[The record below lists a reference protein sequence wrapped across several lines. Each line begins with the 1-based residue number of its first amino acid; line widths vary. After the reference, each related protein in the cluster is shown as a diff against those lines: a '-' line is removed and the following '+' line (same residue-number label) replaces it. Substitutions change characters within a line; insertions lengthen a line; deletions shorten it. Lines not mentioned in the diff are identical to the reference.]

1 MSEIAEM
8 TDQPLLEARR
18 ITFGYS
24 GREAV
29 VEDVSLAIH
38 PRDFLAIIGPNG
50 GGKTT
55 LVKILLGLLE
65 PWSGEVVYH
74 FANVRNVRN
83 GRRGR
88 LGYVPQFSTFDKSF
102 PLRVSDVVLMGKLGS
117 RGLLRPYTRRDRE
130 EVEQVLARLG
140 LSDLAR
146 AHVSEISG
154 GQLQRVLI
162 ARAVLS
168 DPEVLFLDEPTAS
181 IDAESRQ
188 VLTELLQDL
197 NRRIPIVV
205 ITHDVTSIAPMVQ
218 HIACINRRLWYH
230 AGGELDQGMLEEVY
244 GCPVELVAHGVAHRV
259 LHDHHDPHD
268 HSQHHGH

>member
-1 MSEIAEM
+1 MVD
-8 TDQPLLEARR
+8 TPLLEARHV
-18 ITFGYS
+18 TFGY
-24 GREAV
+24 GREPV
-29 VEDVSLAIH
+29 VEDVDLAIH
-38 PRDFLAIIGPNG
+38 PRDFLAVIGPNG

-55 LVKILLGLLE
+55 LVKILLGLLT
-65 PWSGEVVYH
+65 PWSGEVVSR
-74 FANVRNVRN
+74 FAA
-83 GRRGR
+83 GRKGR

-102 PLRVSDVVLMGKLGS
+102 PLRVSEVVLMGKLGS
-117 RGLLRPYTRRDRE
+117 RGLLRLYTKSDRAE
-130 EVEQVLARLG
+130 LAAVLARLD
-140 LSDLAR
+140 LSRLAR

-168 DPEVLFLDEPTAS
+168 DPEILFLDEPTAS

-197 NRRIPIVV
+197 NRSIPIVV

-230 AGGELDQGMLEEVY
+230 AGGELDQAMLEEVY
-244 GCPVELVAHGVAHRV
+244 GCPVEMVTHGVAHRV
-259 LHDHHDPHD
+259 LHDHHHD
-268 HSQHHGH
+268 HPNH

>member
-1 MSEIAEM
+1 MA
-8 TDQPLLEARR
+8 DLAHPLLEARHV
-18 ITFGYS
+18 TFGYQR
-24 GREAV
+24 GHRREPV
-29 VEDVSLAIH
+29 VEDVDLAIH

-65 PWSGEVVYH
+65 PWSGEVVYR
-74 FANVRNVRN
+74 FAG
-83 GRRGR
+83 GRKGR
-88 LGYVPQFSTFDKSF
+88 LGYVPQFSTFDKTF

-130 EVEQVLARLG
+130 EVAQVLARLD

-168 DPEVLFLDEPTAS
+168 DPEILFLDEPTAS
-181 IDAESRQ
+181 IDAESRG

-230 AGGELDQGMLEEVY
+230 AGGEISQEMLEEVY

-259 LHDHHDPHD
+259 LHDHSHHDP
-268 HSQHHGH
+268 QHP

>member
-1 MSEIAEM
+1 MAEE
-8 TDQPLLEARR
+8 PLLEARHV
-18 ITFGYS
+18 TFGYQRGA

-74 FANVRNVRN
+74 FA
-83 GRRGR
+83 GRKGR

-102 PLRVSDVVLMGKLGS
+102 PLRVSEVVLMGKLGS
-117 RGLLRPYTRRDRE
+117 RGLLRPYSRRDRLE
-130 EVEQVLARLG
+130 AEQVLARLD
-140 LSDLAR
+140 LSELAR

-230 AGGELDQGMLEEVY
+230 AGGELDQAMLEEVY

-259 LHDHHDPHD
+259 LHHHHDH
-268 HSQHHGH
+268 

>member
-1 MSEIAEM
+1 MVD
-8 TDQPLLEARR
+8 TPLLEARHV
-18 ITFGYS
+18 TFGY
-24 GREAV
+24 GREPV
-29 VEDVSLAIH
+29 VEDIDLAIH
-38 PRDFLAIIGPNG
+38 PRDFLAVIGPNG

-55 LVKILLGLLE
+55 LVKILLGLLT

-74 FANVRNVRN
+74 FLA

-117 RGLLRPYTRRDRE
+117 RGLLRRYTQSDRAE
-130 EVEQVLARLG
+130 LAAVLDRLD
-140 LSDLAR
+140 LTRLAR

-168 DPEVLFLDEPTAS
+168 DPDILFLDEPTAS

-188 VLTELLQDL
+188 VLTALLQDL
-197 NRRIPIVV
+197 NRSIPIVV

-230 AGGELDQGMLEEVY
+230 AGGELDQAMLEEVY
-244 GCPVELVAHGVAHRV
+244 GCPVEMVTHGVAHRV
-259 LHDHHDPHD
+259 LHDHHDHP
-268 HSQHHGH
+268 HHGHDHPSH

>member
-1 MSEIAEM
+1 MM
-8 TDQPLLEARR
+8 TMPQPLLEARHV
-18 ITFGYS
+18 TFGY
-24 GREAV
+24 GREPV
-29 VEDVSLAIH
+29 VEDVDLAIH
-38 PRDFLAIIGPNG
+38 PRDFLAVIGPNG

-55 LVKILLGLLE
+55 LVKILLGLLQ
-65 PWSGEVVYH
+65 PWSGEVVSR
-74 FANVRNVRN
+74 FAA
-83 GRRGR
+83 GRRGRLGR

-102 PLRVSDVVLMGKLGS
+102 PLRVSEVVLMGKLGS
-117 RGLLRPYTRRDRE
+117 RGLLRRYTKSDRAE
-130 EVEQVLARLG
+130 LAAVLDRLD
-140 LSDLAR
+140 LTRLAR

-168 DPEVLFLDEPTAS
+168 DPEILFLDEPTAS

-197 NRRIPIVV
+197 NRSIPIVV

-230 AGGELDQGMLEEVY
+230 AGGELDQAMLEEVY
-244 GCPVELVAHGVAHRV
+244 GCPVEMVTHGVAHRV
-259 LHDHHDPHD
+259 LHDHHAHD
-268 HSQHHGH
+268 HPNH